1 MDKIK
6 RYTITRRMSLRD
18 YINLAHFFETG
29 ERERDLSTID
39 PAALAVVELRKMRL
53 TQEEKELMDEFLV
66 KFPLGVSADALMDAA
81 PKIGSPLIDSTASQ
95 FNSPQKTPT
104 ATQTMD
110 AFSEDGKV
118 EVEPPKITNFPHWI
132 KDKTKKIEASN
143 IDLAELARVVEDG
156 EMTSDEMKALV
167 LSLGTPDWPERVLA
181 MHPSEFEDEM
191 DYRYNYAVSVMDV
204 IDFAAQRYSRYMA
217 IMNEVPPTEEENAER
232 YLDYILALHHTM
244 TNKDA
249 EKAIWDMEEVTY
261 IADNKIVFDNED
273 EKTFEYESAEDMEK
287 DFLCLVYRRK
297 MSKDSQVDIFG
308 KKTTAAKI
316 AQRYYKK
323 FPHGIS
329 EDKQFYHSRKEA
341 FEDGAITV

>member
-1 MDKIK
+1 MKEK
-6 RYTITRRMSLRD
+6 RNTIRKKMSNRD
-18 YINLAHFFETG
+18 YANLLFYFETG
-29 ERERDLSTID
+29 EFEADLSEYDSQT
-39 PAALAVVELRKMRL
+39 LAYTEVRVMRL
-53 TQEEKELMDEFLV
+53 SAEEKGKMDEFFKNKPTGSSFKSFLDTMP
-66 KFPLGVSADALMDAA
+66 KAA
-81 PKIGSPLIDSTASQ
+81 IFSGASVTAPVLSSP
-95 FNSPQKTPT
+95 PT

-132 KDKTKKIEASN
+132 KDKTKKIDASN
-143 IDLAELARVVEDG
+143 INLAELARVVEDG

-181 MHPSEFEDEM
+181 MHPSEFEEEM
-191 DYRYNYAVSVMDV
+191 DYRYNYAVSVLDV
-204 IDFAAQRYSRYMA
+204 IDFAAQKYSRYMA

-232 YLDYILALHHTM
+232 YLDYILALNHTM

-261 IADNKIVFDNED
+261 IAENKIVFDNED
-273 EKTFEYESAEDMEK
+273 EKTFEYEKSEDMEK

-297 MSKDSQVDIFG
+297 MDKDSQVDIFG

-329 EDKQFYHSRKEA
+329 EDKKFYHSRKEA